1 LGWKR
6 DTHFIIRI
14 FSTKEEIMAK
24 RILIIMMAMALLAS
38 GAAIAQVTPWLL
50 WTLLPEGQMD
60 EIIGEASGETAKN
73 TVMET
78 GGYNKDR
85 LAEEYAG
92 TFYESQYIY
101 DQLKHYG
108 LPGAEIVR
116 SEAGQ
121 SWNGIKGELWEV
133 KPQRQKLA
141 SYKDMTAMLASG
153 SGNADV
159 EAELVWV
166 GRGTKAE
173 IESAGVEGKIVVTE
187 GRISTVHN
195 LACRELGA
203 LGVVA
208 ISQSRI
214 SRDPIQILWRG
225 IYSRRGMSG
234 QEAAPQP
241 KFGFILPFREGEFLK
256 NRLLRREKITV
267 HAQVEAK
274 MEDYEYQNVICHIPG
289 TDPNA
294 GEVILSAHLYEGI
307 VKQGAN
313 DNKSGSAGILEVA
326 RILHTLIEEGRL
338 PRPKRT
344 IRFLWGPEFS
354 GTGRWVQE
362 NQDIM
367 DRTLC
372 NINMDMVGI
381 SLSKSPTYMN
391 LMRTTYGNAHY
402 INDVMENYYRYIGEG
417 NKDRIQNRSQIGR
430 LRRIIAPSGID
441 EPFYYSIETHYGAS
455 DHEVFN
461 DWAVGVPGI
470 MMITWPDPWYHS
482 SGDRVDKIDATQMK
496 RVAIIGAAGA
506 YTVASADDNMAQ
518 KIAGEVAS
526 NGTRRLGHQFIV
538 AMEFLNKATAE
549 DISEA
554 YKKAWV
560 QVSTA
565 VTNEK
570 DTLNSVLELAKDK
583 TSVGSYVAKMQKSIE
598 AIGAAHMEA
607 LKTHMETVS
616 KKLQVKPVKI
626 QWIDL
631 EKKAAKMIP
640 KPTVKVKEKGYR
652 GYREYINAVPK
663 EESKKYPYGRIN
675 IGSPSE
681 LQCLIDG
688 KRSILDIKHMLD
700 AQYSRESKLQS
711 VINYIQILKLAGLVD
726 M

>member
-1 LGWKR
+1 M
-6 DTHFIIRI
+6 IR
-14 FSTKEEIMAK
+14 FFLMKEEHMVK
-24 RILIIMMAMALLAS
+24 RFLISLMAMALLAS
-38 GAAIAQVTPWLL
+38 GAAIAQMTPWLL

-116 SEAGQ
+116 YEAGQ

-133 KPQRQKLA
+133 QPQRQKLA
-141 SYKDMTAMLASG
+141 SYKDMTAMLANG

-166 GRGTKAE
+166 GRGTKEE

-187 GRISTVHN
+187 GSVSSVHN
-195 LACRELGA
+195 LACRDLGA

-214 SRDPIQILWRG
+214 SRDPLQIPWRG

-234 QEAAPQP
+234 GEAPQP
-241 KFGFILPFREGEFLK
+241 KFGFILPFREGELLK
-256 NRLLRREKITV
+256 SRLLNREKIIV

-326 RILHTLIEEGRL
+326 RVLHTLIEEGRL
-338 PRPKRT
+338 SRPKRT

-362 NQDIM
+362 NQEIM

-402 INDVMENYYRYIGEG
+402 INDVMENYYRYVGEG
-417 NKDRIQNRSQIGR
+417 NKDRIQNRGQVGR

-470 MMITWPDPWYHS
+470 MMITWPDPWYHT

-526 NGTRRLGHQFIV
+526 NGTRRLGHQLIV
-538 AMEFLNKATAE
+538 AMEILNKVTAE
-549 DISEA
+549 DLSQA

-560 QVSTA
+560 QMSTA

-570 DTLNSVLELAKDK
+570 DTLGTVLELAKDK
-583 TSVGSYVAKMQKSIE
+583 STVGSYVAKMQKTID
-598 AIGAAHMEA
+598 AVGAAHMEA
-607 LKTHMETVS
+607 LNTHMETVA
-616 KKLQVKPVKI
+616 KKLGVKPVKI
-626 QWIDL
+626 EWTEL

-640 KPTVKVKEKGYR
+640 KPTAKVKEKGYR
-652 GYREYINAVPK
+652 GYREFISAVPK
-663 EESKKYPYGRIN
+663 EESQKYPYSRRD
-675 IGSPSE
+675 IGNTSE

-688 KRSILDIKHMLD
+688 KRSLLDIKHMLD
-700 AQYSRESKLQS
+700 AQYSRESNLQS
-711 VINYIQILKLAGLVD
+711 VINYIQILKLAGLVT

>member
-1 LGWKR
+1 M
-6 DTHFIIRI
+6 IR
-14 FSTKEEIMAK
+14 FFLTKEECMAK
-24 RILIIMMAMALLAS
+24 RILISLMAMAVLAT

-85 LAEEYAG
+85 LEEEYAG

-116 SEAGQ
+116 FEAGQ

-141 SYKDMTAMLASG
+141 SYKDMTAMLARG

-166 GRGTKAE
+166 GRGSKEE
-173 IESAGVEGKIVVTE
+173 IENAGVEGKIVVTE
-187 GRISTVHN
+187 GSVSSVHN
-195 LACRELGA
+195 LACGELGA

-214 SRDPIQILWRG
+214 SRDPIQIPWRG
-225 IYSRRGMSG
+225 IYRRRGMS
-234 QEAAPQP
+234 EEEAPQV
-241 KFGFILPFREGEFLK
+241 KFGFILPFREGELLK
-256 NRLLRREKITV
+256 SRLLRREKITV
-267 HAQVEAK
+267 YAQVEAK

-289 TDPNA
+289 TDPSA

-362 NQDIM
+362 NQEIM
-367 DRTLC
+367 DKTLC

-381 SLSKSPTYMN
+381 SLSKSPTYFN

-402 INDVMENYYRYIGEG
+402 INDVIENYYRYIGEG
-417 NKDRIQNRSQIGR
+417 NKDRIQNRGQVGR

-470 MMITWPDPWYHS
+470 MMITWPDPWYHT

-496 RVAIIGAAGA
+496 RVTIIGAAGA

-526 NGTRRLGHQFIV
+526 NGTRRLGHQLIV
-538 AMEFLNKATAE
+538 AMDMLNKATAE
-549 DISEA
+549 DLSKA

-570 DTLNSVLELAKDK
+570 DTLASVLELAKDK
-583 TSVGSYVAKMQKSIE
+583 TTVGSYVAKMQKTID
-598 AIGAAHMEA
+598 AVGAAHIEA
-607 LKTHMETVS
+607 LKAHMETIS
-616 KKLQVKPVKI
+616 KKLGVKPVKI
-626 QWIDL
+626 QWTDL

-640 KPTVKVKEKGYR
+640 KPTAKVREKGYR
-652 GYREYINAVPK
+652 GYREFISAVPK
-663 EESKKYPYGRIN
+663 EESQKYPYSRRDV
-675 IGSPSE
+675 GSTSE
-681 LQCLIDG
+681 LQCLING
-688 KRSILDIKHMLD
+688 KRSVLDIKHMLD

-711 VINYIQILKLAGLVD
+711 VINYIQILKLAGLVT

>member
-1 LGWKR
+1 
-6 DTHFIIRI
+6 
-14 FSTKEEIMAK
+14 MAK
-24 RILIIMMAMALLAS
+24 RLLVSLFVLVFLA
-38 GAAIAQVTPWLL
+38 GGEAIAQVNPWLF
-50 WTLLPEGQMD
+50 WTLLPEEQMD
-60 EIIGEASGETAKN
+60 MIVGEASGETAKN
-73 TVMET
+73 TIMET

-101 DQLKHYG
+101 DQLKLYG

-116 SEAGQ
+116 FPAGQ
-121 SWNGIKGELWEV
+121 TWNGIKGELWEV
-133 KPQRQKLA
+133 KPQRRKLA
-141 SYKDMTAMLASG
+141 SYKDMTAMLARG
-153 SGNADV
+153 SNNTDV
-159 EAELVWV
+159 EADLVWV
-166 GRGTKAE
+166 GRGTKEE
-173 IESAGVEGKIVVTE
+173 IESAEVEGKIVVTE
-187 GRISTVHN
+187 GSISSVHN
-195 LACRELGA
+195 LACGDLGA

-208 ISQSRI
+208 ISMSRI
-214 SRDPIQILWRG
+214 SKDPLQIPWTG
-225 IYSRRGMSG
+225 IYSRRGASG
-234 QEAAPQP
+234 EEAPQA
-241 KFGFILPFREGEFLK
+241 KFGFLLPFREGEFLK

-267 HAQVEAK
+267 HAQVQAK

-307 VKQGAN
+307 IKQGAN

-326 RILHTLIEEGRL
+326 RTLHTLIGDGRL

-354 GTGRWVQE
+354 GTGQWVKE
-362 NQDIM
+362 NQEIM
-367 DRTLC
+367 EKTLC

-381 SLSKSPTYMN
+381 SLSKSHTYLN

-402 INDVMENYYRYIGEG
+402 INDVMENYIQYIGES
-417 NKDRIQNRSQIGR
+417 NKDRIQT
-430 LRRIIAPSGID
+430 RRGSSGLYRIVAPSGSE

-470 MMITWPDPWYHS
+470 MLITWPDPWYHT

-506 YTVASADDNMAQ
+506 YTVAIADDDMAQ

-526 NGTRRLGHQFIV
+526 NGTRRLGHQLAI
-538 AMEFLNKATAE
+538 ALEILNKTTAE
-549 DISEA
+549 DISNA
-554 YKKAWV
+554 YKKAWI
-560 QVSTA
+560 QMSTGL
-565 VTNEK
+565 TNER
-570 DTLNSVLELAKDK
+570 DTLGAVLELATDK
-583 TSVGSYVAKMQKSIE
+583 TEVGSYVAKMQKTID
-598 AIGAAHMEA
+598 AVGAAHMEA
-607 LKTHMETVS
+607 IKAHMETVS
-616 KKLQVKPVKI
+616 KKLGVKPVKI
-626 QWIDL
+626 EWTEL

-640 KPTVKVKEKGYR
+640 KPTAKVKEKGYR
-652 GYREYINAVPK
+652 GYQEFIRNVSK
-663 EESKKYPYGRIN
+663 EESKKYPYGRGD
-675 IGSPSE
+675 IGSTSE

-700 AQYSRESKLQS
+700 AQYSRESNLQS
-711 VINYIQILKLAGLVD
+711 VINYIQILELAGLVD

>member
-1 LGWKR
+1 
-6 DTHFIIRI
+6 
-14 FSTKEEIMAK
+14 MAK
-24 RILIIMMAMALLAS
+24 RLIVSLFAVIFLA
-38 GAAIAQVTPWLL
+38 GGPAVAQVTPWFI
-50 WTLLPEGQMD
+50 WTLLPQEQMD

-73 TVMET
+73 TIMET

-85 LAEEYAG
+85 LEEEYAG

-116 SEAGQ
+116 FPAGQ

-133 KPQRQKLA
+133 KPQRQKIA
-141 SYKDMTAMLASG
+141 SYKDMTAMLAQG
-153 SGNADV
+153 SSNADV

-166 GRGTKAE
+166 GRGTKEE
-173 IESAGVEGKIVVTE
+173 IESAEVEGKIVVTE
-187 GRISTVHN
+187 GSISMVHN
-195 LACRELGA
+195 LACREKGA

-208 ISQSRI
+208 ISTSRI
-214 SRDPIQILWRG
+214 SRDPLQIPWRG
-225 IYSRRGMSG
+225 IYRRRGASE
-234 QEAAPQP
+234 QEAPEI
-241 KFGFILPFREGEFLK
+241 KFGFLLPFREGELLK
-256 NRLLRREKITV
+256 DRLLRREKITV

-294 GEVILSAHLYEGI
+294 GEVILSAHLFEGI

-326 RILHTLIEEGRL
+326 RVLHTLIEEGRL

-362 NQDIM
+362 NQPVM
-367 DRTLC
+367 DKTLC

-381 SLSKSPTYMN
+381 SLSKSHSYLN

-402 INDVMENYYRYIGEG
+402 INDVMENYYRYVGEG
-417 NKDRIQNRSQIGR
+417 NKDRIQNRSQVGR
-430 LRRIIAPSGID
+430 LRRIVAPSGLD
-441 EPFYYSIETHYGAS
+441 EPFYYSIETHYGSS

-470 MMITWPDPWYHS
+470 MIITWPDPWYHTS
-482 SGDRVDKIDATQMK
+482 NDRVDKIDATQMK

-506 YTVASADDNMAQ
+506 YTVANADDNMAQ
-518 KIAGEVAS
+518 KIAGEAMS
-526 NGTRRLGHQFIV
+526 NGTRRLGHQLVV
-538 AMEFLNKATAE
+538 AMEILNNATAE
-549 DISEA
+549 DISSA
-554 YKKAWV
+554 YKKAWI

-565 VTNEK
+565 ITNEK
-570 DTLNSVLELAKDK
+570 DTLEAVNELAENR
-583 TSVGSYVAKMQKSIE
+583 TAVGNYVSQMQKSIDTV
-598 AIGAAHMEA
+598 GAAHMEA
-607 LKTHMETVS
+607 LKARMETIS
-616 KKLQVKPVKI
+616 KKLGVKPVKI
-626 QWIDL
+626 QWTEL

-640 KPTVKVKEKGYR
+640 KPTAKVKEKGYR
-652 GYREYINAVPK
+652 GYREFISAVPK
-663 EESKKYPYGRIN
+663 EESKKYPYGRRD
-675 IGSPSE
+675 IGSTSE

-700 AQYSRESKLQS
+700 AQYSNESKLEA
-711 VINYIQILKLAGLVD
+711 VINYIQILKLAGLVTL
-726 M
+726 

>member
-1 LGWKR
+1 MIQFFL
-6 DTHFIIRI
+6 
-14 FSTKEEIMAK
+14 TKEEQMAK
-24 RILIIMMAMALLAS
+24 RLLISLFVLVFLAS
-38 GAAIAQVTPWLL
+38 GAALAQVTPWLL

-116 SEAGQ
+116 FKAGQ

-141 SYKDMTAMLASG
+141 SYKDMTAMLARGSG
-153 SGNADV
+153 SADV
-159 EAELVWV
+159 EAELAWV
-166 GRGTKAE
+166 GRGTKEE
-173 IESAGVEGKIVVTE
+173 IESTGVEGKIVVTE
-187 GRISTVHN
+187 GSISTVHN
-195 LACRELGA
+195 LACGELGA
-203 LGVVA
+203 LGVIA
-208 ISQSRI
+208 ISTSRI
-214 SRDPIQILWRG
+214 SRDPLQIPWRG
-225 IYSRRGMSG
+225 IYRRRGTS
-234 QEAAPQP
+234 EEEVPQP
-241 KFGFILPFREGEFLK
+241 KFGFLLPFREGELLK
-256 NRLLRREKITV
+256 SRLLRREKITV

-326 RILHTLIEEGRL
+326 RVLHTLIEEGRL

-362 NQDIM
+362 NQEIM
-367 DRTLC
+367 DKTLC

-381 SLSKSPTYMN
+381 SLSKSHTYLN

-417 NKDRIQNRSQIGR
+417 NKDRIQNRSR

-470 MMITWPDPWYHS
+470 MMITWPDPWYHT

-526 NGTRRLGHQFIV
+526 NGTRRLGHQLAI
-538 AMEFLNKATAE
+538 ALEILNKATAE
-549 DISEA
+549 DLSKA
-554 YKKAWV
+554 YKKAWI

-570 DTLNSVLELAKDK
+570 DTLGAVLELAKDN
-583 TSVGSYVAKMQKSIE
+583 TAVGSYVAKMQKTVD
-598 AIGAAHMEA
+598 AVGAAHMAA
-607 LKTHMETVS
+607 LKAHMETLS
-616 KKLQVKPVKI
+616 KKLGVKPAKI
-626 QWIDL
+626 QWTEQ

-652 GYREYINAVPK
+652 GYREFITKVPK
-663 EESKKYPYGRIN
+663 EESKKYPYGRRD
-675 IGSPSE
+675 IGSTSE

-688 KRSILDIKHMLD
+688 KRSILDIKNMLD
-700 AQYSRESKLQS
+700 AQYSRESKLES
-711 VINYIQILKLAGLVD
+711 VINYIQILKLAGLVV